1 MKEYFSDYPD
11 FFNEELRP
19 HNLDNILGELKSR
32 FFEKNYDYNKNNEN
46 EQNNENENEQN
57 NEIILVTSGGTK
69 VSLEHAS
76 IRSVENFSTGK
87 RGAHIGEY
95 FLLKN
100 KKVIFLYRK
109 GTFKPFEYN
118 LKQLSTLNNF
128 EIKNKNI
135 YFNLSNVDNNLLVS
149 DIENFRK
156 YEKNLFCIPFET
168 IFDYAFYLIEICK
181 ILHEHVKEKF
191 SKSYKNYKN
200 CEFDEIENISHI
212 ENNSDVIQ
220 NAEIC
225 CNTTSTEQ
233 IYDKVYH
240 MLNSLYNLLLNS
252 ELENLISSGKLI
264 NDGFFLNV
272 LRQITE
278 FNNKTIDN
286 IIFEKHPEDETN
298 LFTDLK
304 LFINDMHKILNSW
317 LNKKSNVS
325 LECDISLKEK
335 IYKIIFFMNKIS
347 YIVCEKKKKKKNS
360 VNNSYNFNDALFRP
374 LSQIIILCAAVSDY
388 YIPYNKLSIDK
399 IDSDKK
405 NGLNLNMALTPK
417 FYKIIHKHFPLLNIC
432 SFKLENNEQVLLKK
446 ACDRVKYSDILIANL
461 LNYRYQ
467 YVYIFKNTKDYY
479 LLKKSDNVKNI
490 EYEISQHIYNH
501 LIDRKLWK

>member
-19 HNLDNILGELKSR
+19 HNLDNILNELKSK
-32 FFEKNYDYNKNNEN
+32 FFENNYDYNKNL
-46 EQNNENENEQN
+46 
-57 NEIILVTSGGTK
+57 NEIILITSGGTK

-76 IRSVENFSTGK
+76 VRSIENFSTGK
-87 RGAHIGEY
+87 RGALIGEY

-135 YFNLSNVDNNLLVS
+135 YFNLNNVDNNLLIS

-181 ILHEHVKEKF
+181 ILHEHVKKGF
-191 SKSYKNYKN
+191 SKKYTNCQNYKN
-200 CEFDEIENISHI
+200 GELDEIANVSHD
-212 ENNSDVIQ
+212 ENNLCVIQ
-220 NAEIC
+220 KDGIC
-225 CNTTSTEQ
+225 CNTTPTKQ
-233 IYDKVYH
+233 IYNQVYH
-240 MLNSLYNLLLNS
+240 MLNSLYSLLLSS
-252 ELENLISSGKLI
+252 ELENLICSGKLS
-264 NDGFFLNV
+264 NDDFFLNV

-278 FNNKTIDN
+278 FNNKEIEN
-286 IIFEKHPEDETN
+286 MIFEKCPDDETN
-298 LFTDLK
+298 VFTDLK
-304 LFINDMHKILNSW
+304 LFINDMVKILNSW
-317 LNKKSNVS
+317 LNKKGDVS
-325 LECDISLKEK
+325 LKCDISLKEK

-347 YIVCEKKKKKKNS
+347 YIVCEKKKKKNS
-360 VNNSYNFNDALFRP
+360 VNDSHNLNDAIFYP

-388 YIPYNKLSIDK
+388 YIPYNQLSRDK

-405 NGLNLNMALTPK
+405 NGLNLNMPLSPK
-417 FYKIIHKHFPLLNIC
+417 FYKIIYRQFPLLNVC
-432 SFKLENNEQVLLKK
+432 SFKLENNEEVLLKK
-446 ACDRVKYSDILIANL
+446 ACDRVKYSDILIANV
-461 LNYRYQ
+461 LNYRYE
-467 YVYIFKNTKDYY
+467 YVYVFKNQKNYY
-479 LLKKSDNVKNI
+479 LLKKNDKFENI
-490 EYEISQHIYNH
+490 EYEISQHIYNYF
-501 LIDRKLWK
+501 IDKKLWN

>member
-19 HNLDNILGELKSR
+19 HNLDNILNELKSK
-32 FFEKNYDYNKNNEN
+32 FFEKNYDYNKNN
-46 EQNNENENEQN
+46 NNENT
-57 NEIILVTSGGTK
+57 NEIILITSGGTK

-76 IRSVENFSTGK
+76 VRSIENFSTGK
-87 RGAHIGEY
+87 RGALIGEY

-128 EIKNKNI
+128 EIKNQNI
-135 YFNLSNVDNNLLVS
+135 YFNLNNVDNNLLIS

-181 ILHEHVKEKF
+181 ILHEHVKKGY
-191 SKSYKNYKN
+191 SKKYTNCQNYKN
-200 CEFDEIENISHI
+200 GELDEIANIPHD
-212 ENNSDVIQ
+212 ENNLCVIQ
-220 NAEIC
+220 KDEIC
-225 CNTTSTEQ
+225 CNTTPTEQ
-233 IYDKVYH
+233 IYDQVYH
-240 MLNSLYNLLLNS
+240 MLNSLYNLLLSS
-252 ELENLISSGKLI
+252 ELENLICSGKLS
-264 NDGFFLNV
+264 NDVFFLNV

-278 FNNKTIDN
+278 FNNKVNDN
-286 IIFEKHPEDETN
+286 MIFEKYPEDETN

-304 LFINDMHKILNSW
+304 LFINDMLKILNSW
-317 LNKKSNVS
+317 LNEKDNVS
-325 LECDISLKEK
+325 LKCDISLKEK

-347 YIVCEKKKKKKNS
+347 YIVCEKKKNS
-360 VNNSYNFNDALFRP
+360 VNDSHNLNDAIFYP

-388 YIPYNKLSIDK
+388 YIPYNQLSKDK
-399 IDSDKK
+399 IDSDQK
-405 NGLNLNMALTPK
+405 NGLSLNMPLSPK
-417 FYKIIHKHFPLLNIC
+417 FYKIIYKHFPLLNVC
-432 SFKLENNEQVLLKK
+432 SFKLENNEETLLKK
-446 ACDRVKYSDILIANL
+446 ACDRVKYSDILIANV
-461 LNYRYQ
+461 LNYRYK
-467 YVYIFKNTKDYY
+467 YVYIFKNQKDYY
-479 LLKKSDNVKNI
+479 LLKKSDKFENI

-501 LIDRKLWK
+501 FIDKKLWN

>member
-19 HNLDNILGELKSR
+19 YNLDNILSELKSK
-32 FFEKNYDYNKNNEN
+32 FFEKEYDYNKNN
-46 EQNNENENEQN
+46 NNENT
-57 NEIILVTSGGTK
+57 NEIILITSGGTK

-128 EIKNKNI
+128 EIKNQNI
-135 YFNLSNVDNNLLVS
+135 HFNLSNVDNNLLIS

-156 YEKNLFCIPFET
+156 YEKNIFCIPFET

-181 ILHEHVKEKF
+181 ILHGRVKGGC

-200 CEFDEIENISHI
+200 CEFDEIGNIPHV

-220 NAEIC
+220 KGEIC
-225 CNTTSTEQ
+225 CNTPPTEQ
-233 IYDKVYH
+233 IYDQAYH
-240 MLNSLYNLLLNS
+240 MLNNLYNLLLNS

-264 NDGFFLNV
+264 NDDFFLNV
-272 LRQITE
+272 LRQVTE

-286 IIFEKHPEDETN
+286 MVFEKYPEDETN

-304 LFINDMHKILNSW
+304 LFINDMLKILNSW
-317 LNKKSNVS
+317 LNKKSNMF

-347 YIVCEKKKKKKNS
+347 YIVCEKKKKNS
-360 VNNSYNFNDALFRP
+360 VNVNNSYNFNDALFYP

-405 NGLNLNMALTPK
+405 NGLNLNMALSPK
-417 FYKIIHKHFPLLNIC
+417 FYKIIHRHFPLLNIC

-446 ACDRVKYSDILIANL
+446 ARDRVKYSDILIANL
-461 LNYRYQ
+461 LNYRYK
-467 YVYIFKNTKDYY
+467 YVYIFKNKKDYY
-479 LLKKSDNVKNI
+479 LLKKSDNFENI
-490 EYEISQHIYNH
+490 EYEISQYIYNH
-501 LIDRKLWK
+501 LIDKKLWK